1 MRQKIK
7 AVFGIT
13 VCLMLA
19 YATFVFSQEPPA
31 NETSGLELEPDIQWL
46 WGEAVSVDT
55 QKSELSVKYLDYDTE
70 QEKEMTVAVDDK
82 TTYENIKS
90 LAEIKLKDTLSID
103 YAVGLEGKNIAKN
116 ISLEKPESPEAQGVE
131 APSVETVPS
140 DLEPSGK
147 TE

>member
-7 AVFGIT
+7 AVLGIT
-13 VCLMLA
+13 ACLILVCV
-19 YATFVFSQEPPA
+19 TFVFSQEPPA
-31 NETSGLELEPDIQWL
+31 SATSGLELEPDIQWL
-46 WGEAVSVDT
+46 WGDAISVDT

-90 LAEIKLKDTLSID
+90 LSEIKPKDTLSID
-103 YAVGLEGKNIAKN
+103 YVVGPEGKNIAKN
-116 ISLEKPESPEAQGVE
+116 ISLEKPEPPEAQGAE